1 MAQIETA
8 PLLSR
13 FARTRPLRDA
23 LGGTAL
29 VAAVVLLWTW
39 FALAVTPPRPAQAAD
54 RAVAIA
60 GAGTRS

>member
-13 FARTRPLRDA
+13 FARTRQLRDA

-29 VAAVVLLWTW
+29 VAAVVLLGTW

-60 GAGTRS
+60 ETGTRS